1 MLKKAEANAAEDDKV
16 FKKIEAKNGLE
27 SLAYS
32 VKN

>member
-1 MLKKAEANAAEDDKV
+1 MLKKAEASSAEDEKV

-27 SLAYS
+27 SMAYS